1 MITIRTA
8 TIADLGIL
16 YSFEQGIV
24 EAERPYDSTLKNEVI
39 HYYDLKELINSTD
52 AIVMVAEE
60 QGEILGSGSAEI
72 RRAKEY
78 LNHSRYVHLGFMF
91 TKPAARGKGINKAIL
106 DALINWSRSMG
117 IKEIRLEVYAGNT
130 VAKQA
135 YEKSGFKEH
144 MLEMRHELK

>member
-1 MITIRTA
+1 MITLRAA
-8 TIADLGIL
+8 TIADIEIL

-24 EAERPYDSTLKNEVI
+24 EAERPYDCTLKNEVI
-39 HYYDLKELINSTD
+39 HYYDLKELIDSPD

-60 QGEILGSGSAEI
+60 LGEILGSGFAEI
-72 RRAKEY
+72 RHAKEY
-78 LNHSRYVHLGFMF
+78 LGHTHYVYLGFMF

-117 IKEIRLEVYAGNT
+117 IKEIRLEVYAGNA
-130 VAKQA
+130 VAKKA

-144 MLEMRHELK
+144 ILEMRRGLE